1 MNLFV
6 MIPTGKCDR
15 TVFKEWGVGKITSLV
30 VPQVELPP
38 LIPPWKGGKPENLVP
53 SPLQGEG

>member
-15 TVFKEWGVGKITSLV
+15 TVFKEWGVEKLTSLV
-30 VPQVELPP
+30 VQSTTGYAYAHLNV
-38 LIPPWKGGKPENLVP
+38 NLTF
-53 SPLQGEG
+53 QFTE

>member
-1 MNLFV
+1 

-53 SPLQGEG
+53 SPFQGEG